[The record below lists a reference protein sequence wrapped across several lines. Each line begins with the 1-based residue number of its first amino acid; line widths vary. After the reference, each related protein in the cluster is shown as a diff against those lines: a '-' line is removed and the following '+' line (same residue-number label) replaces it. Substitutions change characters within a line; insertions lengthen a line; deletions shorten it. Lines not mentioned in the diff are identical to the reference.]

1 MQRRGFDMLKM
12 RSPSF
17 TSPNNASPRPAFG
30 MLDVMISR
38 GTRELTWKG
47 NAFPGASEP
56 LVDVILIELRFEDRC
71 RGCV

>member
-30 MLDVMISR
+30 MVDVMISR

-47 NAFPGASEP
+47 NALLGARALLGDAILVKSRSE
-56 LVDVILIELRFEDRC
+56 DCC
-71 RGCV
+71 RDWV